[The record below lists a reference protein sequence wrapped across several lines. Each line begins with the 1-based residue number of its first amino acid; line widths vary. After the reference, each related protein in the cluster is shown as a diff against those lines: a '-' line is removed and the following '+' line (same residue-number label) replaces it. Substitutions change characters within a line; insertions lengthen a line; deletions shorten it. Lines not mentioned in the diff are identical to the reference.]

1 MHIRAMTHQDI
12 SFAVELATS
21 EGWDSE
27 NEDVF
32 RAFLFH
38 DPQGCFIAEID
49 DAPVGICTATA
60 YDNAGFFGELI
71 VSPEYRNQGVGTR
84 LLTTAVEYLE
94 KKQIGSIYL
103 DSVPEV
109 VPLYERA
116 GFRKVCA
123 SLRFQGEPEGKEDTR
138 VRAMRKWDLDT
149 VCSLDKIVFSAD
161 RQFFLKWI
169 SFIGPDFA
177 KVLMH
182 DDKIIGYI
190 SGRYTSSGISVG
202 PWVAPPLIKNP
213 EGLLLSLA
221 MEVFHEPLNI
231 GILEKNTRAVQ
242 LVESLGFKEKETA
255 PVRMVLGK
263 SEKLGT
269 SPYCFAIGS
278 PAKG

>member
-1 MHIRAMTHQDI
+1 MRIRPMTHQDI
-12 SFAVELATS
+12 PFAVELATS

-38 DPQGCFIAEID
+38 DPQGCFVAEIND
-49 DAPVGICTATA
+49 TPVGICTATA
-60 YDNAGFFGELI
+60 YDTAGFFGELI
-71 VSPEYRNQGVGTR
+71 VLPEYRNQGIGSQ
-84 LLTTAVEYLE
+84 LLTSAIDYL
-94 KKQIGSIYL
+94 KTKQVGSIYL
-103 DSVPEV
+103 DSVPEA
-109 VPLYERA
+109 VPMYERA

-123 SLRFQGEPEGKEDTR
+123 SLRFRGEPKGKEDGR

-149 VCSLDKIVFSAD
+149 VCSLDKIVFGAD

-177 KVLMH
+177 KVLVH

-190 SGRYTSSGISVG
+190 SGRYTSCGISVG
-202 PWVAPPLIKNP
+202 PWVVPPLIKNP

-231 GILEKNTRAVQ
+231 GVLESNTKAVQ
-242 LVESLGFKEKETA
+242 LLESLHFKKTDSA
-255 PVRMVLGK
+255 AIRMVLGDYK
-263 SEKLGT
+263 KLGT